1 LKWSKVSQEI
11 AKESAQEG
19 ESQEEK
25 AKKAKRS
32 QTKTSGRRAS
42 FKAKTAQPRT
52 SSGVKNPMT
61 GQRTPVRRTVGEINS
76 EPAEMDN
83 VAEAIDQVS
92 REVQAARRD
101 VGVTSFCL
109 QQAEALRRI
118 DRAKASIAD
127 LVQSRNRENKHS

>member
-1 LKWSKVSQEI
+1 MLIRGVLNVRCSQISQEI
-11 AKESAQEG
+11 AKESVQEG
-19 ESQEEK
+19 ESQ
-25 AKKAKRS
+25 KKRAFSNEDLR
-32 QTKTSGRRAS
+32 TTAS
-42 FKAKTAQPRT
+42 FKARLSNPGRA
-52 SSGVKNPMT
+52 SSGVENPMT
-61 GQRTPVRRTVGEINS
+61 GQRTPERRAVGGINS

-101 VGVTSFCL
+101 VGMTSFCL

-127 LVQSRNRENKHS
+127 TG

>member
-1 LKWSKVSQEI
+1 MWSKKSNDWSTH
-11 AKESAQEG
+11 A
-19 ESQEEK
+19 
-25 AKKAKRS
+25 
-32 QTKTSGRRAS
+32 
-42 FKAKTAQPRT
+42 
-52 SSGVKNPMT
+52 
-61 GQRTPVRRTVGEINS
+61 RTPYRGGNQS

-101 VGVTSFCL
+101 IGMTSFCL

>member
-1 LKWSKVSQEI
+1 MVKSQPRNR
-11 AKESAQEG
+11 KESAQESD
-19 ESQEEK
+19 SQ
-25 AKKAKRS
+25 KRR
-32 QTKTSGRRAS
+32 QKRRRVLKRKPLTAS
-42 FKAKTAQPRT
+42 FKARLPNLGRA

-61 GQRTPVRRTVGEINS
+61 GQRTPVRRAVGGGINS

-83 VAEAIDQVS
+83 VAEAIDRVS

-101 VGVTSFCL
+101 VGMTSFCL

-127 LVQSRNRENKHS
+127 LVRSRNRENKHS